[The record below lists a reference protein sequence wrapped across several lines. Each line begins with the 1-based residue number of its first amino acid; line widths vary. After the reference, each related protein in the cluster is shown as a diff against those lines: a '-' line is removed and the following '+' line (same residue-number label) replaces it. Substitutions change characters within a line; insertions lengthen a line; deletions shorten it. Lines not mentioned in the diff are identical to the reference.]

1 VKRQGILNRDLAY
14 LVASLGHTDLVCVA
28 DAGLPI
34 PPSVTRIDLALRCG
48 LPPFLDTVEAILGEV
63 VVQRAIVASEM
74 AGRNRA
80 GFEGLC
86 ALLEGIPMDQIPH
99 EQLKAALP
107 RVRAVIRTGE
117 CTLFANVL
125 LECGVAF

>member
-1 VKRQGILNRDLAY
+1 MKRRGILNPDLAY
-14 LVASLGHTDLVCVA
+14 LVASLGHTDLLCIA

-34 PPSVTRIDLALRCG
+34 PPGVTRIDLALRCG
-48 LPPFLDTVEAILGEV
+48 LPPFLETVRAILGEV
-63 VVQRAIVASEM
+63 VVQRAIVAGEM

-80 GFEGLC
+80 GFEGLR
-86 ALLEGIPMDQIPH
+86 ALLEGIPLDRIPH

-117 CTLFANVL
+117 CTPYANVL